1 MSQQNLSENEQDV
14 TTLPLCPEG
23 SPAKM
28 SAMQENAQVSMAA
41 GPLWFM
47 NKSGYSTISNQIML
61 YLRTSQD
68 FVEEDLQKCS
78 EKLPRSG
85 MMRNGILYELPD
97 LEHPIN
103 EKESS
108 SLPTPLGA
116 SMNPAAHGQVNGEW
130 KTKINRMLSLLPTPR
145 ASESDQGPVNREKMI
160 KSGSS
165 WIGQKRGA
173 TVSTIIAM
181 LPTPTCRDYK
191 GGTIA
196 RVQAGNPK
204 RALDCEMQCRG
215 LKLQPAFVEWMQGFP
230 IGWTVSDASEM
241 RSSRSKSTRSSK
253 PSRILK
259 EEHPIAGSVS
269 ER

>member
-1 MSQQNLSENEQDV
+1 MSQQNLCESEPDAIIS
-14 TTLPLCPEG
+14 PSCPED

-28 SAMQENAQVSMAA
+28 SAMLDCEKESMPKDQV
-41 GPLWFM
+41 WFLS
-47 NKSGYSTISNQIML
+47 KSAYYPVCAQIMH
-61 YLRTSQD
+61 YLRTSPD
-68 FVEEDLQKCS
+68 SGEGGFEKCS

-85 MMRNGILYELPD
+85 MMRNGILYALLD

-145 ASESDQGPVNREKMI
+145 ASESDQGPLNRERMI
-160 KSGSS
+160 RMGSS
-165 WIGQKRGA
+165 WVGQNRGA
-173 TVSTIIAM
+173 TASTIIAM

-196 RVQAGNPK
+196 RIQQGNPK
-204 RALDCEMQCRG
+204 RALDCEMQCHG
-215 LKLQPAFVEWMQGFP
+215 LKLQPPFVEWMQGFP
-230 IGWTVSDASEM
+230 IGWTVLGASEM
-241 RSSRSKSTRSSK
+241 PLSRSRSIRSSK
-253 PSRILK
+253 RLQKLK
-259 EEHPIAGSVS
+259 AEHPIAGSVS

>member
-1 MSQQNLSENEQDV
+1 MSQQILSENEPG
-14 TTLPLCPEG
+14 TTISLSCPED

-28 SAMQENAQVSMAA
+28 SAMPVCGLASMAA
-41 GPLWFM
+41 DPLWFM
-47 NKSGYSTISNQIML
+47 NNSGYSEISDQIGQ
-61 YLRTSQD
+61 YSRTSQD
-68 FVEEDLQKCS
+68 SAGEVFWKCS

-97 LEHPIN
+97 LVHPIN
-103 EKESS
+103 EKEFS

-130 KTKINRMLSLLPTPR
+130 KNKINKLLSL
-145 ASESDQGPVNREKMI
+145 
-160 KSGSS
+160 
-165 WIGQKRGA
+165 
-173 TVSTIIAM
+173 

-196 RVQAGNPK
+196 RIQQGNPK

-230 IGWTVSDASEM
+230 IGWTELNASEI
-241 RSSRSKSTRSSK
+241 RSAPSKSTQSSK
-253 PSRILK
+253 RSLITK
-259 EEHPIAGSVS
+259 EV
-269 ER
+269 